1 MECAQNR
8 NVYMVGPYL
17 DQELLQ
23 WVKTMLYYSNSQQ

>member
-23 WVKTMLYYSNSQQ
+23 WVKNNVILQ